1 MSHKFLLGKL
11 KPDKMATLD
20 MRRNTK
26 EKVRRLILIQELWD
40 TCQQF
45 ILYVPQ
51 FGRMCPVGILKLE
64 CRLKLGT
71 AQNIKI
77 AHVFK

>member
-51 FGRMCPVGILKLE
+51 FGRMCPVGILKLK
-64 CRLKLGT
+64 CRLKLS
-71 AQNIKI
+71 I
-77 AHVFK
+77 AKYEHHT

>member
-1 MSHKFLLGKL
+1 MSHKLLLEKP

-51 FGRMCPVGILKLE
+51 FGRMCPVGILKLK
-64 CRLKLGT
+64 CRLKLS
-71 AQNIKI
+71 I
-77 AHVFK
+77 AK